1 MSKRNFHDCRRNR
14 KALAWREGQSLGPM
28 REQMPPTKA
37 GSGKNVQLTCVP
49 VDLRAYVS
57 SWTRKERREFIMGPL
72 GSGKTFA
79 SCQKIIT
86 LMNELDAPKDKRLQ
100 PYI

>member
-1 MSKRNFHDCRRNR
+1 MSKRNFHDCRQNR

-49 VDLRAYVS
+49 VDLRAYVFRLD
-57 SWTRKERREFIMGPL
+57 TKGTPRVH
-72 GSGKTFA
+72 
-79 SCQKIIT
+79 Q
-86 LMNELDAPKDKRLQ
+86 EL
-100 PYI
+100 